1 MKKIKNFDFKLSF
14 SKKINQK
21 TLRITILKK
30 GEVKVSMPYFYS
42 EKKALL
48 FVNEHK
54 EWILTELAKQKS
66 KVFQNNDEVFILG
79 KIYKIIHDEKQKGGI
94 LVKDGVLFVGG
105 EKEFLHR
112 RICNFAKK
120 ELLKYIYEKSSS
132 YAALIDKKI
141 NKITL
146 KDVSSRWGSCSS
158 KGNLNFC
165 FKLAFAPIFVIDYLI
180 AHEVAHLKEMNHS
193 AAFWQTVALM
203 ETEQAKASNWLR
215 KNGADL
221 MKIK

>member
-1 MKKIKNFDFKLSF
+1 M
-14 SKKINQK
+14 
-21 TLRITILKK
+21 
-30 GEVKVSMPYFYS
+30 
-42 EKKALL
+42 
-48 FVNEHK
+48 
-54 EWILTELAKQKS
+54 
-66 KVFQNNDEVFILG
+66 
-79 KIYKIIHDEKQKGGI
+79 
-94 LVKDGVLFVGG
+94 FVGG

-112 RICNFAKK
+112 RVCNFAKK
-120 ELLKYIYEKSSS
+120 ELLKYIYEKSTS

-165 FKLAFAPIFVIDYLI
+165 FKLAFAPIFVVDYLI